1 MARGAAT
8 ARKAARQA
16 EKRAQRIIAGDGR
29 VRELLDAPILI
40 ALEDWDLIV
49 CEGCGLEQG
58 ARSIGGTT
66 ACSCGCETAT
76 YADAGRAEES
86 KLSLRRFA

>member
-1 MARGAAT
+1 MAKGAAT

-29 VRELLDAPILI
+29 VRELLDAPVLL

-49 CEGCGLEQG
+49 CENCGLEQG
-58 ARSIGGTT
+58 SRAIYATTTCWCGG
-66 ACSCGCETAT
+66 ETAT